1 MSKTCDASPMD
12 NNIQFDLRELIRAAE
27 MSGINPQQIPGDAN
41 PWTWEDRRAMSWRS
55 NFRALNPAVAQQAET
70 LLGGPLSLALQAAMD
85 AGETLS
91 VDLDRELKIR
101 RPALHQQMRE
111 QAMQSAIDQIGQ
123 NRKTEAHRRVAS
135 TPTPAQLA
143 EQLRK
148 SKQEAINAQQGR
160 VPMPAQISDD
170 V

>member
-1 MSKTCDASPMD
+1 MFNPAASSPMD
-12 NNIQFDLRELIRAAE
+12 KNIQFDLRELIRTAE

-41 PWTWEDRRAMSWRS
+41 PWTWEDSKAMSWRS
-55 NFRALNPAVAQQAET
+55 NFRALNPAVAQQAEM

-101 RPALHQQMRE
+101 RPALHEQLRQQSM
-111 QAMQSAIDQIGQ
+111 QAAIDQIGE
-123 NRKTEAHRRVAS
+123 NRKAEAARRAAN

-143 EQLRK
+143 EQLRQ
-148 SKQEAINAQQGR
+148 SKQEAINGQQGR
-160 VPMPAQISDD
+160 VPLPVQISD